1 MTILGLIHPGAMG
14 ASIGAAAVAAGTPV
28 SWASSGRSAASAQR
42 AAAAGLDD
50 AGSLAALVARCDV
63 VVSVCPPAAAP
74 DVAGEVAALG
84 FGGVY
89 VDANAVAPTTVRGI
103 GTAVE
108 RAGARF
114 VDGGIVGPPAR
125 QPGSTRLYLAGTEA
139 DAVAAL
145 FEGSPLGTVV
155 IGDEIGRA
163 SALKMAYAARGKGA
177 SALLLAVVAFARA
190 EGVERE
196 LLAEWAISLPEMRER
211 SERTA
216 QGTAPKAWRFSGEM
230 LEIAD
235 SFEAAGL
242 PGGFHRAAATLYAR
256 LSDFKDVEGAD
267 PEAVVDAL
275 LAGEESG

>member
-28 SWASSGRSAASAQR
+28 AWASAGRSAASAQR
-42 AAAAGLDD
+42 AAA
-50 AGSLAALVARCDV
+50 LVARCEV
-63 VVSVCPPAAAP
+63 VVSVCPPGAAHE
-74 DVAGEVAALG
+74 VAGTVAALG
-84 FGGVY
+84 FDGVY
-89 VDANAVAPTTVRGI
+89 VDANAVAPATVRGI
-103 GTAVE
+103 GAAIE
-108 RAGARF
+108 RGGARF

-125 QPGSTRLYLAGTEA
+125 QPGSTRLYLAGAEA
-139 DAVAAL
+139 GAVAAL
-145 FEGSPLGTVV
+145 FEGSVLGTVV

-177 SALLLAVVAFARA
+177 SALLLAVRAFARA

-196 LLAEWAISLPEMRER
+196 LLDEWAISLPEMRER
-211 SERTA
+211 SDRTA

-235 SFEAAGL
+235 SFEVAGL
-242 PGGFHRAAATLYAR
+242 PGGFHHAAATLYAR
-256 LSDFKDVEGAD
+256 LSGFKDVEGAD

-275 LAGEESG
+275 LAGEESS